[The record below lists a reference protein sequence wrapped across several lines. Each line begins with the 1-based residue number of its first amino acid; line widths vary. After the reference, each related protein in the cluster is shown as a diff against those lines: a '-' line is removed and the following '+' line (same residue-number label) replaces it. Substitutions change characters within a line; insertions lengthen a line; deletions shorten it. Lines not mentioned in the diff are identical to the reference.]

1 MIVLK
6 CSCGSDDLR
15 VRDMEPTC
23 MVCGEVLGLTC
34 SGCGEFVSYEELMYE
49 EVQE

>member
-6 CSCGSDDLR
+6 CSCGSKDLR

-23 MVCGEVLGLTC
+23 MACGEILAIAC
-34 SGCGEFVSYEELMYE
+34 SACGEIVDYEELMYE
-49 EVQE
+49 EVEG